1 MPQKSRWDMLKWK
14 NTCFLSHG
22 ISHTNK
28 KKRRNSMG
36 NGTSQKLARKKKNI
50 RRETQ
55 GRQLMQAWFV
65 SSLRPVLHH
74 PLKNTIQDSPF
85 DDSQILPPNTRF
97 DVRVGFVSCGAFR
110 LSNPFLSRFYYI
122 RGSAFQNTR
131 VILCVAVTPACP
143 NVGPLNLPDFR
154 SRSHARSSTKKG

>member
-1 MPQKSRWDMLKWK
+1 MK
-14 NTCFLSHG
+14 
-22 ISHTNK
+22 
-28 KKRRNSMG
+28 
-36 NGTSQKLARKKKNI
+36 
-50 RRETQ
+50 
-55 GRQLMQAWFV
+55 AWFV

-85 DDSQILPPNTRF
+85 DDSPKSSHPILDLMF
-97 DVRVGFVSCGAFR
+97 AWALCLVGHFV
-110 LSNPFLSRFYYI
+110 LSNPFLSTFYYI

-154 SRSHARSSTKKG
+154 SRSHARSATKKG